1 MSKVTALP
9 WCGTVGEVGAFWPGT
24 SGVAAV
30 SLGASHGSI
39 ACSDLCGHVN
49 ILSVPQ
55 AASGSLSAQLSC
67 LQSPQGSDRQR
78 W

>member
-9 WCGTVGEVGAFWPGT
+9 WCGTVCEVGGFWPGT

-39 ACSDLCGHVN
+39 AHSDLCGHVN

-67 LQSPQGSDRQR
+67 LQSARGRDRQH

>member
-1 MSKVTALP
+1 MSRVTALP
-9 WCGTVGEVGAFWPGT
+9 WCGTVGEVRGFWPGT

-30 SLGASHGSI
+30 SLGASHGSS
-39 ACSDLCGHVN
+39 ACSDVCGHLN

-55 AASGSLSAQLSC
+55 AASGSLSAQLSS
-67 LQSPQGSDRQR
+67 LQSSRGNDRQH